1 MATKKKAPAAPEKKA
16 PAKKKAAAPAPA
28 PAKKAGKAAAKTLTA
43 LEACTLHLP
52 DRSINIPAGAVFKLN
67 EAGTAYEPA
76 NIELAQ
82 LTKNLLK
89 IFE

>member
-1 MATKKKAPAAPEKKA
+1 MATKKKAPAKKA
-16 PAKKKAAAPAPA
+16 PAAAAKAAKKAAAQ
-28 PAKKAGKAAAKTLTA
+28 TITA
-43 LEACTLHLP
+43 LEDCTLYLHG
-52 DRSINIPAGAVFKLN
+52 RSINIPAGAKFKLN

-82 LTKNLLK
+82 LSKNLLK